1 MLKSIFAVAL
11 SLILAA
17 TPALARDD
25 SWYIGAEAG
34 GTIIS
39 NADIDVTNSAGVFAN
54 NAYSINT
61 EPGFDVGGILG
72 YDFGWFRLEA
82 DVSYR
87 RAEVTG
93 IEQNLGSRLPIAGT
107 VTGTSVNY
115 NPGGPNGN
123 PPGNPFQWNGAQGS
137 MRILAFMANGLLDFG
152 DDDGFQGYIGGGVGI
167 ARTSFDGIRVTDA
180 APVITDD
187 SDSGFA
193 WQLVAGVRYPLSRNF
208 DIGVKYRFFNQDDV
222 GTNSFYSTSD
232 ETDVRSHSALVTLT
246 YNFGSS
252 PPVCLDGTPVPPGG
266 CMIDCPDPNQN
277 ISYPEGGT
285 PNCPIPPTTTPCPPP
300 NGQISYPIGADE
312 AAHCPCPVL
321 DLGPVTIFF
330 DTNEYVID
338 RGYGGNEAAI
348 QTLQMIA
355 EIYNCRVSRIPP
367 QPLNSIVV
375 AGHTDR
381 VDDNAY
387 NDALSRRRACSIV
400 SHLSGL
406 RIPEEVLQPYF
417 FGEIHNRIATV
428 DGQEQQD
435 NRRVEIFLDE
445 RAVPDYVTDEDRVNC
460 SEVDMTV

>member
-1 MLKSIFAVAL
+1 MRKFAIQAAL
-11 SLILAA
+11 ATTALTLAA

-39 NADIDVTNSAGVFAN
+39 NADIDVTNSAGVFTN

-87 RAEVTG
+87 RAEVTT
-93 IEQNLGSRLPIAGT
+93 IEQNLGSILPIAGT

-115 NPGGPNGN
+115 NPGGPNGS

-208 DIGVKYRFFNQDDV
+208 DIGVKYRFFNQDNV

-246 YNFGSS
+246 YNFGSPPP
-252 PPVCLDGTPVPPGG
+252 PPVA
-266 CMIDCPDPNQN
+266 
-277 ISYPEGGT
+277 
-285 PNCPIPPTTTPCPPP
+285 PPP
-300 NGQISYPIGADE
+300 PPVVTPPPPVEPPPPPPPCEPGPFLVFFDWDQSDIRPD
-312 AAHCPCPVL
+312 AASVL
-321 DLGPVTIFF
+321 DAV
-330 DTNEYVID
+330 
-338 RGYGGNEAAI
+338 AAQY
-348 QTLQMIA
+348 QTGRCPTSVML
-355 EIYNCRVSRIPP
+355 
-367 QPLNSIVV
+367 
-375 AGHTDR
+375 AGHADR
-381 VDDNAY
+381 SGSATYNVGLSERRNASVRAY
-387 NDALSRRRACSIV
+387 LASRGVPDGSMSSEA
-400 SHLSGL
+400 
-406 RIPEEVLQPYF
+406 
-417 FGEIHNRIATV
+417 FGEGRPLV
-428 DGQEQQD
+428 DTADGVREQQ
-435 NRRVEIFLDE
+435 NRRVEITYG
-445 RAVPDYVTDEDRVNC
+445 PG
-460 SEVDMTV
+460 M

>member
-1 MLKSIFAVAL
+1 MLKSIFTVAL

-87 RAEVTG
+87 RAEVTT
-93 IEQNLGSRLPIAGT
+93 IEQNLGSILPIAGT

-246 YNFGSS
+246 YNFGSG
-252 PPVCLDGTPVPPGG
+252 PDCAPPREIIDGVCRMPDPQPVCGDGTPVPAGQDAAAFCVLPCPSPPYIPNTTYPRGG
-266 CMIDCPDPNQN
+266 NPAELCR
-277 ISYPEGGT
+277 E
-285 PNCPIPPTTTPCPPP
+285 PPVVCDTTTSVIFGWDRDVFSTEDGRLTQSDEDSLQTLRQIVARHVEFG
-300 NGQISYPIGADE
+300 NGSCY
-312 AAHCPCPVL
+312 
-321 DLGPVTIFF
+321 VTIML
-330 DTNEYVID
+330 E
-338 RGYGGNEAAI
+338 
-348 QTLQMIA
+348 
-355 EIYNCRVSRIPP
+355 
-367 QPLNSIVV
+367 
-375 AGHTDR
+375 GHTDTSGPP
-381 VDDNAY
+381 DY
-387 NDALSRRRACSIV
+387 NDDLSARRAETVRNILTAGGIPGASISV
-400 SHLSGL
+400 SS
-406 RIPEEVLQPYF
+406 
-417 FGEIHNRIATV
+417 FGEDRPAV
-428 DGQEQQD
+428 DTGDGVREPA
-435 NRRVEIFLDE
+435 NRRVMIIYN
-445 RAVPDYVTDEDRVNC
+445 RN
-460 SEVDMTV
+460 